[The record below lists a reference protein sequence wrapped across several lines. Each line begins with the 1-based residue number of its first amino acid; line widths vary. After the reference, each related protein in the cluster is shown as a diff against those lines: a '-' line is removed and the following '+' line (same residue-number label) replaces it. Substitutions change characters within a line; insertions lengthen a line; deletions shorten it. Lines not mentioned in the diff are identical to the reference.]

1 MIIIKLNGKINKL
14 EGNSNF
20 LLFVD
25 YVLRKGRMSD
35 YFCWLLLEFQ
45 RNCKCKW
52 EWLRNGTSD

>member
-35 YFCWLLLEFQ
+35 YFC
-45 RNCKCKW
+45 
-52 EWLRNGTSD
+52 